1 MKVTHFLGPKNKI
14 SKEVNG
20 ASFLISNNMGDYLWL
35 DEQTKSRYQ
44 GWFCRIADK
53 MFRIIEGFEI
63 EGGGKVKEVQNGFNH
78 IERKREN
85 ITEIFRLPSSSHT
98 LIYELSEEKKV
109 DVFLDVRESY
119 SSAETKDYIFQ
130 KEEGFLT
137 LRFYNNLFLAVKC
150 EDGENIA
157 LLENRHYEYD
167 ESRNSPPFNRN
178 VYRGISL
185 IGKKFVFGVGES
197 KKEAIE
203 ETEKEISKRAFK
215 ENEKIDILCAKK
227 SLEELLVENE
237 PGIYAGLPW
246 FFHFWPRDE
255 AISLKSLIKIN
266 PSKAKQIFFRLLST
280 GLEKGPGGVINID
293 AVGWLFKRAEDILP
307 VSDVAEKEKIRRF
320 LKKYLEDF
328 LLFFTENGFAVNR
341 SNETWMDSLERSGAR
356 IELQAMKLNMYKI
369 ARILS
374 SKRSEKDFYGRMEG
388 EMKQK
393 VKNVFFDGENLYD
406 GYYPHED
413 NVEKEIRPN
422 IFIAAYIYPELLQKK
437 EWIKCFDNA
446 LNKLWLPWGGI
457 ATLDKDNENFCW
469 EHTGEN
475 SQSYHQ
481 GDSWFY
487 INNLTVCVLSRFG
500 KRRYSGYIKK
510 IMQASQEEIL
520 WMGAVGSHAE
530 VSSAKT
536 LESRGAVS
544 QAWSAAMYLEAK
556 ERIKRLL

>member
-1 MKVTHFLGPKNKI
+1 MKVTHFLGPKNQI
-14 SKEVNG
+14 SKEVDG
-20 ASFLISNNMGDYLWL
+20 ASFLLSGNAGDYLWL
-35 DEQTKSRYQ
+35 DGHTKSRYQ

-53 MFRIIEGFEI
+53 MYRIVEGFEI
-63 EGGGKVKEVQNGFNH
+63 ENGGEVEEIQNGFNH

-85 ITEIFRLPSSSHT
+85 VTEIFHLPNFSHT

-119 SSAETKDYIFQ
+119 SSLKAKDYIFQ
-130 KEEGFLT
+130 KEKGFLT

-157 LLENRHYEYD
+157 SLEHRYYEYD
-167 ESRNSPPFNRN
+167 ERRNSPPFDRS

-185 IGKKFVFGVGES
+185 SGKKFVFGVGES
-197 KKEAIE
+197 KKDAIE
-203 ETEKEISKRAFK
+203 EAEKEISKRVFK
-215 ENEKIDILCAKK
+215 ENEKIDVLCAKK
-227 SLEELLVENE
+227 SLEGLLVESQ

-255 AISLKSLIKIN
+255 AISLKSLIKVN
-266 PSKAKQIFFRLLST
+266 PSKAKEIFFRLLSK

-293 AVGWLFKRAEDILP
+293 AIGWLFKRAEDILP
-307 VSDVAEKEKIRRF
+307 VTDISEKEKIRRF

-341 SNETWMDSLERSGAR
+341 PNETWMDSLDRSGAR
-356 IELQAMKLNMYKI
+356 IELQAMKLNMYKM

-374 SKRSEKDFYGRMEG
+374 NKKSERDFYGRMEG

-406 GYYPHED
+406 GYYPHKD
-413 NVEKEIRPN
+413 IIEKEIRPN

-446 LNKLWLPWGGI
+446 LAKLWLPWGGI
-457 ATLDKDNENFCW
+457 ATLNKESEGFYW
-469 EHTGEN
+469 EHTGE
-475 SQSYHQ
+475 SPESYHQ

-487 INNLTVCVLSRFG
+487 INNLTACVLSKLN
-500 KRRYSGYIKK
+500 KRKYGSYIEK

-520 WMGAVGSHAE
+520 WMGAVGSHGE
-530 VSSAKT
+530 VSSAKA

-544 QAWSAAMYLEAK
+544 QAWSCAMYLEAK
-556 ERIKRLL
+556 EKTKRLF